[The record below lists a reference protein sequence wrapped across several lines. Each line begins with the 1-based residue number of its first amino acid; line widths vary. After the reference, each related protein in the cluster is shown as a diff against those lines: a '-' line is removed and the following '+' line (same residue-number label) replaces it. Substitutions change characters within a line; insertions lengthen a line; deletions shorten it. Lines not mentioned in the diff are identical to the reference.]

1 MSNTDSPKDPWK
13 AHTQIDR
20 ETFLKHIF
28 KCAEWEKGRLGI
40 SVYCVEPSYNAIET
54 GPFIEYV
61 GNKYP
66 QFVFSK
72 TEINDMLDSG
82 KWPSKEAQ
90 KRSDFPDNPSTDG
103 KLGELI
109 LFLFVDAVLE
119 IPMVSHKLFWTQE
132 PVQEVKGSDGLFYG
146 MHDGEE
152 SLALGESKIQKRRSD
167 ALRNSLDSIN
177 RFHDP
182 TGDTKTRHELTVA
195 ADNLSSNLSE
205 PELDKLRNL
214 LKEGK
219 KSYKQVHPIFA
230 AYDESWMLDVQADAQ
245 DEDELREL
253 ICEKIDN
260 SGVNEYIFDKLEE
273 DEYKKLKK
281 YELIFFLLPLED
293 ADSFREQLQHE
304 LYPYINS

>member
-1 MSNTDSPKDPWK
+1 M
-13 AHTQIDR
+13 
-20 ETFLKHIF
+20 
-28 KCAEWEKGRLGI
+28 
-40 SVYCVEPSYNAIET
+40 
-54 GPFIEYV
+54 
-61 GNKYP
+61 
-66 QFVFSK
+66 
-72 TEINDMLDSG
+72 
-82 KWPSKEAQ
+82 
-90 KRSDFPDNPSTDG
+90 KR
-103 KLGELI
+103 I
-109 LFLFVDAVLE
+109 
-119 IPMVSHKLFWTQE
+119 
-132 PVQEVKGSDGLFYG
+132 DGLFYG

-214 LKEGK
+214 LKEGE

-230 AYDESWMLDVQADAQ
+230 AYDESWILDVQADAQ
-245 DEDELREL
+245 DEDEIREL

>member
-109 LFLFVDAVLE
+109 LFLFVDLYLSRE
-119 IPMVSHKLFWTQE
+119 KCRLFDCGGGCSFALDQFSKCQQVV
-132 PVQEVKGSDGLFYG
+132 PRNSDGTRDAVGVRRKMFVLR
-146 MHDGEE
+146 DGGPCRRLG
-152 SLALGESKIQKRRSD
+152 LAPAVFKRSHNAPFGSYRMG
-167 ALRNSLDSIN
+167 
-177 RFHDP
+177 FVVVP
-182 TGDTKTRHELTVA
+182 T
-195 ADNLSSNLSE
+195 SN
-205 PELDKLRNL
+205 
-214 LKEGK
+214 
-219 KSYKQVHPIFA
+219 I
-230 AYDESWMLDVQADAQ
+230 
-245 DEDELREL
+245 
-253 ICEKIDN
+253 
-260 SGVNEYIFDKLEE
+260 
-273 DEYKKLKK
+273 
-281 YELIFFLLPLED
+281 
-293 ADSFREQLQHE
+293 
-304 LYPYINS
+304 